1 MAQRRLP
8 IYLKEA
14 REHNATILSLDE
26 SGMESR
32 PNVRR
37 TWSMRGERRQMSM
50 KEARDKIS
58 IVSAVSEEGDLFF
71 SMTYESMKDHDILAF
86 L

>member
-1 MAQRRLP
+1 V
-8 IYLKEA
+8 KEA
-14 REHNATILSLDE
+14 REHNATILFLDE
-26 SGMESR
+26 SGMQSR

-37 TWSMRGERRQMSM
+37 TRSIRGESRQMSM

-58 IVSAVSEEGDLFF
+58 IVSAVSEKEDLFF
-71 SMTYESMKDHDILAF
+71 SMTHESMKDHDILAF